1 MSGKIKIDKI
11 MEHEEEEIINIYDD
25 PEEFIDEELI
35 NLCENRRL
43 KVDGS
48 KQLLNK
54 YYNMSDD
61 KWNDILGFGYL
72 RGKKDTVIKAFKRL
86 GLKYDACRK
95 AMDEWISDFNK
106 KQDMTEFKQLMKDLK
121 REYKSSK
128 DHKLISIFNKLEEVL
143 NYHLSFGWTKGIFEE
158 LTLPERLEKSKKLK
172 TWEHSYKK
180 AVETDSPIE
189 ELDESVKQAISD
201 HLRAMK
207 NKKQKKN
214 KKTKNKKKRKKSKK
228 KK

>member
-1 MSGKIKIDKI
+1 
-11 MEHEEEEIINIYDD
+11 
-25 PEEFIDEELI
+25 
-35 NLCENRRL
+35 
-43 KVDGS
+43 
-48 KQLLNK
+48 
-54 YYNMSDD
+54 
-61 KWNDILGFGYL
+61 
-72 RGKKDTVIKAFKRL
+72 TVIEAFKRL
-86 GLKYDACRK
+86 GLNYGACRK

-143 NYHLSFGWTKGIFEE
+143 NYHLSFGWTKEIFEE

-180 AVETDSPIE
+180 AVFSGRPGDPIE